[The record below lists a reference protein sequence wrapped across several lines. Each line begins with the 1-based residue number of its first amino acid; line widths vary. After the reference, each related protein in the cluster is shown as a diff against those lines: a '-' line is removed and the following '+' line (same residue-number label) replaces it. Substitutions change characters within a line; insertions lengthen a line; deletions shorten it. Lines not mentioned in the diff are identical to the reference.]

1 MNDIKSQ
8 LYNFCME
15 YAEERISTA
24 NEAIKAARDS
34 SNDDTKSSAGDKY
47 ETGRAM
53 MQQDIDRQTL
63 QLGEA
68 QNLKALLERIEP
80 QRVTETVQ
88 NGSLVFTNQGIF
100 YIAISAGLMELKQK
114 SYYVISA
121 ASPIGLVLLKKAA
134 GEKFTFNNKNYVI
147 EAVH

>member
-1 MNDIKSQ
+1 MSDIKSR
-8 LYNFCME
+8 LYNFCLDF
-15 YAEERISTA
+15 ANERILTA
-24 NEAIKAARDS
+24 SEAIKAARDS

-68 QNLKALLERIEP
+68 QKLKLLLTKIDPEKI
-80 QRVTETVQ
+80 TDTVQ

-100 YIAISAGLMELKQK
+100 YIAISAGLIKIDNQNYLI
-114 SYYVISA
+114 VSA
-121 ASPIGLVLLKKAA
+121 ASPIGTQLLTKAK
-134 GEKFTFNNKNYVI
+134 GSKFQFNNRPYEISSV
-147 EAVH
+147 E